1 MAMLSHARRIAIM
14 LACAVTAGLAGSG
27 IAQAAGPVVASISP
41 NDGSAGGGTPVTIT
55 GSGFTV
61 GSTVRFGAGVGTGV
75 SVHSAESITVTSP
88 SGSGSEPVNITVSNS
103 AGSSPSTPKDQFAF
117 NPNPASSWLGLN
129 GNSGGAPK
137 GRLREFA
144 AKGVVYDRGG
154 APWLDWQAG
163 EPLEEGGRQSEGGLA
178 LATSTAAG
186 MIPDVTIEYDAYE
199 GHFNSDPDF
208 PQERTKAQERRG
220 KETTA
225 GYVEGFIASAKAIH
239 AKYPT
244 AIFEPMNEPWG
255 YTTPQY
261 DAAEYA
267 AVIARLLPEARAA
280 GIPLS
285 SIYVGATGASCA
297 APGKGHGHRD
307 SECTSD
313 AWVTAMYAAQPQLE
327 TEIEGWYVH
336 PYGPPS
342 GGEDGAGIQSV
353 PAIQQEMTSGQ
364 NNIVVSEAGYCAT
377 NVNGGTGC
385 GGDDGETGTE
395 AARHLT
401 EMLDNALPYHQAGWL
416 RALLVY
422 ARSAGGWAMQLSNGT
437 LTAQG
442 QALESFASSL
452 QPPTRDFYPGS
463 AGQVQLTEPI

>member
-1 MAMLSHARRIAIM
+1 MSFRARRIVVAV
-14 LACAVTAGLAGSG
+14 ACAVTAGLAGAG
-27 IAQAAGPVVASISP
+27 TAQAAGPVVTSISP
-41 NDGSAGGGTPVTIT
+41 NDGSAGGGTPVAIV
-55 GSGFTV
+55 GSGFTP
-61 GSTVRFGAGVGTGV
+61 GSTVRFGATAGTGV
-75 SVHSAESITVTSP
+75 TVHSAESITVTSP
-88 SGSGSEPVNITVSNS
+88 AGSGSEPVNVTVSNS
-103 AGSSPSTPKDQFAF
+103 AGTSPTTPKDQFAF
-117 NPNPASSWLGLN
+117 NPNPAFSWLGLN
-129 GNSGGAPK
+129 GNSGGAPRE
-137 GRLREFA
+137 RLREFA

-154 APWLDWQAG
+154 DPWLDWQAG
-163 EPLEEGGRQSEGGLA
+163 ELPEEGGRQSEGGTA
-178 LATSTAAG
+178 LTTSTAAG

-208 PQERTKAQERRG
+208 PQERTKAQEKRG
-220 KETTA
+220 KETIS

-261 DAAEYA
+261 NAAEYA

-285 SIYVGATGASCA
+285 SIYVGATGANCTGPA
-297 APGKGHGHRD
+297 KGHGHRD
-307 SECTSD
+307 VECTSD
-313 AWVTAMYAAQPQLE
+313 AWVTAMYAAEPQLE

-342 GGEDGAGIQSV
+342 GGEDGSGIQSV

-364 NNIVVSEAGYCAT
+364 NNIIVSEVGYCAI
-377 NVNGGTGC
+377 NVNDGAGC
-385 GGDDGETGTE
+385 GGDDGETSAE

-401 EMLDNALPYHQAGWL
+401 EMLDNALPYHEAGWL

-422 ARSAGGWAMQLSNGT
+422 ARSAGGWAMQLSDGA

-442 QALESFASSL
+442 QALESFALSL